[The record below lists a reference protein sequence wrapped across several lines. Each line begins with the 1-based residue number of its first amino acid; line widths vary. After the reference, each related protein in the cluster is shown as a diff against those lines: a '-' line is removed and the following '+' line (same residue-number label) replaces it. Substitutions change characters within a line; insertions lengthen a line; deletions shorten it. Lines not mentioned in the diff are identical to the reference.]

1 MPIRMQFKV
10 SEKNML
16 LSGIGRCRA
25 NTLMQEE
32 AHISL
37 LRCLLWTW
45 KVCEWHMAPPL
56 GCEVEWSGGR
66 CVPAIIKYF
75 LACWALSKAGNR
87 HLVENQTDVVPMFM
101 SSPSACP
108 WYVCVCVCVC
118 VSPHKHTCMLGRW
131 RGCFR
136 SRVNGFQV
144 ESVTTVIDLTHITTK
159 LTILEY
165 NFACPQGIP
174 QWSAVKE
181 STWNAGDAGLI
192 PGLGRSPGE
201 GDGNSLQY
209 SCLGN
214 PMNRGAWWATVHGVA
229 ESWTQLSD

>member
-1 MPIRMQFKV
+1 MWF
-10 SEKNML
+10 L
-16 LSGIGRCRA
+16 CLWA
-25 NTLMQEE
+25 
-32 AHISL
+32 AHQ
-37 LRCLLWTW
+37 
-45 KVCEWHMAPPL
+45 
-56 GCEVEWSGGR
+56 
-66 CVPAIIKYF
+66 
-75 LACWALSKAGNR
+75 
-87 HLVENQTDVVPMFM
+87 LVHDM
-101 SSPSACP
+101 
-108 WYVCVCVCVC
+108 CVCVCVC
-118 VSPHKHTCMLGRW
+118 VSPHKHTCMLERW

-144 ESVTTVIDLTHITTK
+144 ESVTTVIDLSHITTK

-209 SCLGN
+209 SWPGKSHEQRSLVGYRPWGRRELDTTEWLNNKSRYQCDRAPQPGVSAVSWI
-214 PMNRGAWWATVHGVA
+214 RGDQ
-229 ESWTQLSD
+229 SSL